1 MIANITKYKTI
12 DMYISN
18 DTNVIMKN
26 KVNSIM

>member
-18 DTNVIMKN
+18 DTNVMKN